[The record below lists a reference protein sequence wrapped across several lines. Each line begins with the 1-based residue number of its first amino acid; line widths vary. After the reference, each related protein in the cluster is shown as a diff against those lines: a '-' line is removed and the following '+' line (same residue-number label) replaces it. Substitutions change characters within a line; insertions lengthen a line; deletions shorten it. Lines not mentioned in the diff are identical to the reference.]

1 MILSAKALR
10 KRSRKRMFG
19 YVKALTPEL
28 RVKEFELY
36 KSVYC
41 GLCHHIK
48 KRSSLMTFSL
58 SYDFVLP
65 ALFSLAFTDIGDIS
79 FKKKRCLVHPFR
91 KRKVIDGGENMQA
104 VADAAILLVY
114 YKLLDDKT
122 DKDERFFKR
131 LSSSSALPFA
141 ARARKKVLK
150 AGYTPI
156 DDIIKEKIASLSL
169 CEKENC
175 ASVYDG
181 ATIFGEL
188 LAEVFSASVKR
199 DYDRRCM
206 YEIGFRVGRWIYI
219 ADALD
224 DIQKDIKNQ
233 SYNPFI
239 ASGDDTSSDSFK
251 ENIEM
256 ALRLELSESEKALDL
271 LEISDPGIFNLIQN
285 ILYIG
290 MPDVIHRILYKDARE
305 KCE

>member
-1 MILSAKALR
+1 
-10 KRSRKRMFG
+10 MFG

-48 KRSSLMTFSL
+48 KRSSFMTFSL

-65 ALFSLAFTDIGDIS
+65 ALFALAFTDIGSIS
-79 FKKKRCLVHPFR
+79 FQKKRCLVHPLK

-122 DKDERFFKR
+122 DKDVKFFKR
-131 LSSSSALPFA
+131 ISSSSALPFA
-141 ARARKKVLK
+141 ARARKKVLN

-156 DDIIKEKIASLSL
+156 DDIIKEKIASLSV
-169 CEKENC
+169 CEKENS

-188 LAEVFSASVKR
+188 LAEVFSASVKK
-199 DYDRRCM
+199 DSDRRCM
-206 YEIGFRVGRWIYI
+206 YEIGYRVGRWIYI

-224 DIQKDIKNQ
+224 DIPKDLKNG

-239 ASGDDTSSDSFK
+239 SSGEDLSSDAFK

-271 LEISDPGIFNLIQN
+271 LEIGDPGIFNIIQN

-290 MPDVIHRILYKDARE
+290 MPNVIHRILYKETNDANV
-305 KCE
+305 

>member
-1 MILSAKALR
+1 
-10 KRSRKRMFG
+10 MFG

-36 KSVYC
+36 RSVYC

-48 KRSSLMTFSL
+48 KRSPFMTFSL

-65 ALFSLAFTDIGDIS
+65 ALFSLAFTDIENIS
-79 FKKKRCLVHPFR
+79 FKKKRCLAHPLR
-91 KRKVIDGGENMQA
+91 KRRVVSGGENMQA

-122 DKDERFFKR
+122 DKDEKFSKKI
-131 LSSSSALPFA
+131 SSALALPFA
-141 ARARKKVLK
+141 ARARKRVLR
-150 AGYTPI
+150 AGYSEI

-169 CEKENC
+169 CEKERRESVYEC
-175 ASVYDG
+175 AS
-181 ATIFGEL
+181 IFGEL
-188 LAEVFSASVKR
+188 LAEVFSASVKKES
-199 DYDRRCM
+199 DRRCM
-206 YEIGFRVGRWIYI
+206 YELGYRVGRWIYI

-224 DIQKDIKNQ
+224 DIEKDRKNG

-239 ASGDDTSSDSFK
+239 LSGEDTSSQSFK

-256 ALRLELSESEKALDL
+256 ALKLELSESEKAFDL
-271 LEISDPGIFNLIQN
+271 LEIGDVGIFNIIQN

-290 MPDVIHRILYKDARE
+290 MPDVIHRILYKKDCKDCTKA
-305 KCE
+305 

>member
-1 MILSAKALR
+1 
-10 KRSRKRMFG
+10 MFG
-19 YVKALTPEL
+19 YVRALTPEL

-36 KSVYC
+36 RSVYC

-48 KRSSLMTFSL
+48 KRSAFMTFSL

-65 ALFSLAFTDIGDIS
+65 SLFSLAFTDIENIS
-79 FKKKRCLVHPFR
+79 FKKKRCLAHPLR

-122 DKDERFFKR
+122 DKDEK
-131 LSSSSALPFA
+131 LGKKISSSLALPFA
-141 ARARKKVLK
+141 ARARKKVLD
-150 AGYTPI
+150 AGYLEI
-156 DDIIKEKIASLSL
+156 DNIIKEKIASLSL
-169 CEKENC
+169 CEKKKSD
-175 ASVYDG
+175 SVYEC

-188 LAEVFSASVKR
+188 LAEVFSAPVEKES
-199 DYDRRCM
+199 DRRCM
-206 YEIGFRVGRWIYI
+206 YELGYRVGRWIYI

-224 DIQKDIKNQ
+224 DIEKDRRNG

-239 ASGDDTSSDSFK
+239 LSGEDTSSQSFK

-256 ALRLELSESEKALDL
+256 ALKLELSESEKAFDL
-271 LEISDPGIFNLIQN
+271 LEISDVGIFNIIQN

-290 MPDVIHRILYKDARE
+290 MPEVIHNILYKKDCKDCA
-305 KCE
+305 KA